1 MSYGRTAWVSDGERM
16 TSARRE
22 MELLPDEN
30 PDLKAEIL
38 EVVGEYWLNAPNAWL
53 SCRAPAALLG
63 TAEEPKLRDLVRS
76 IKSAD
81 FS

>member
-1 MSYGRTAWVSDGERM
+1 
-16 TSARRE
+16 

-63 TAEEPKLRDLVRS
+63 TDEEPKLRDLVRS